1 MLWLYSKL
9 YPTVSVGMITSLTLC
24 ILDLAAIYDI
34 KTVSS
39 FAKKDC
45 SFYYFQW
52 IAASR
57 RHDKKRMNL
66 NFWKRDYRQC
76 LAYHL
81 TWFLCVL
88 SRVGG
93 PSDVATIFHL
103 VSIWYLA
110 CKKMVISPYS
120 TIYWMVIKP
129 PFVPF
134 KTRSCPF
141 CTFLDYVLNFPSRIF
156 LKDGFS
162 LCRKK

>member
-24 ILDLAAIYDI
+24 ILNLAAIYDI

-93 PSDVATIFHL
+93 PSDVATIFYL

-110 CKKMVISPYS
+110 KHFWKTKLFLLILPFIEWWSSPPLYHS
-120 TIYWMVIKP
+120 KP
-129 PFVPF
+129 
-134 KTRSCPF
+134 RSCPF
-141 CTFLDYVLNFPSRIF
+141 CAFLLYLM
-156 LKDGFS
+156 LY
-162 LCRKK
+162 